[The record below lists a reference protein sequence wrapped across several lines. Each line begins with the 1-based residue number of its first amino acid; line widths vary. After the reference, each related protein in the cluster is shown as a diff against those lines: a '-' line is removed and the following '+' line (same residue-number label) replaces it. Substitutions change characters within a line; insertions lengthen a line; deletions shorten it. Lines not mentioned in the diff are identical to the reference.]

1 MKAVEG
7 DEEECDMG
15 SFGQLL
21 VFWVD
26 KQTVKGK
33 ERTRSVKKKIVH
45 VTSLRLIHF
54 HNWSLAQSTDL

>member
-1 MKAVEG
+1 MKPVEG

-26 KQTVKGK
+26 KQTVKGEEKK
-33 ERTRSVKKKIVH
+33 EPDR
-45 VTSLRLIHF
+45 
-54 HNWSLAQSTDL
+54 

>member
-1 MKAVEG
+1 MKPVEG

-26 KQTVKGK
+26 KQTVKGEEKK
-33 ERTRSVKKKIVH
+33 EPDRLKKK
-45 VTSLRLIHF
+45 
-54 HNWSLAQSTDL
+54 